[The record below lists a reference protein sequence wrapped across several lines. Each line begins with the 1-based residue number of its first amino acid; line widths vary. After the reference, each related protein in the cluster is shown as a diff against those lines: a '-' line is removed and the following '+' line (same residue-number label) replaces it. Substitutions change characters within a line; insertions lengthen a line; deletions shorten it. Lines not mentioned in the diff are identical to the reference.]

1 MGCIPK
7 KLMHQAALLGHSME
21 DARMFGWEFDQKGYF
36 DNNIA
41 LILLVVAVGRGHCSL
56 TGNVLTGHYNVSL
69 CCISVA

>member
-36 DNNIA
+36 DKNIV
-41 LILLVVAVGRGHCSL
+41 LMLFSSCCWGTIVLLGMF
-56 TGNVLTGHYNVSL
+56 
-69 CCISVA
+69 

>member
-36 DNNIA
+36 DNIIA
-41 LILLVVAVGRGHCSL
+41 LILCS
-56 TGNVLTGHYNVSL
+56 S
-69 CCISVA
+69 CCGGTVILLGMF

>member
-41 LILLVVAVGRGHCSL
+41 LILFSSCCRG
-56 TGNVLTGHYNVSL
+56 TVSFL
-69 CCISVA
+69 GMF

>member
-41 LILLVVAVGRGHCSL
+41 LILFSSCYRGTVVFLGIFL
-56 TGNVLTGHYNVSL
+56 TSHYNVSL
-69 CCISVA
+69 CCISIA